1 MGRILQEMSGDLLL
15 RLEDLDYLIR
25 SAPYRY
31 KVYQIAK
38 RQPEKMRTIAQP
50 ARAVK
55 RLQYWVIVNIL
66 RSYPIH
72 PAALAYRKGKSI
84 LNNAKAHAKKRY
96 LLKLDFTDFFH
107 SIKADDFRNFIKA
120 HDPREIDDSDLE
132 YLIRILFW
140 RKTRGGDLI
149 LSIGAPSSPML
160 SNILLYEF
168 DQRVAE
174 YCKPIG
180 VAYTRY
186 ADDLTFSTNRKN
198 MLGDVEKKIDEMCS
212 KLPYPRLRLNREKR
226 VHASKATLR
235 RVTGLVLSNDGSVSL
250 GQQRKRHIH
259 AAVHHFKHGKLT
271 TEETKRLAGMLA
283 FVHSVEPK
291 FLGSLARKYG
301 KTVIERLLGVNQP
314 PDKGPAS
321 RGS

>member
-1 MGRILQEMSGDLLL
+1 MGKLLQIMSRDLLI
-15 RLEDLDYLIR
+15 RLDDLEYLVR

-31 KVYQIAK
+31 KVYEIAK
-38 RQPEKMRTIAQP
+38 RQTGKTRTIAQP
-50 ARAVK
+50 AREVK
-55 RLQYWVIVNIL
+55 RLQYWVITCIL
-66 RSYPIH
+66 KNYPIH

-84 LNNAKAHAKKRY
+84 LNNAKAHVRKRY

-107 SIKADDFRNFIKA
+107 SIKANDFRNFIEG
-120 HDPREIDDSDLE
+120 HDPRELDDSDIE
-132 YLIRILFW
+132 YLTRILFW
-140 RKTRGGDLI
+140 RMTRGRDLI

-174 YCKPIG
+174 YYKSIG
-180 VAYTRY
+180 VTYTRY

-198 MLGDVEKKIDEMCS
+198 MLGDVEKKIDEICS

-226 VHASKATLR
+226 VHASKATSR
-235 RVTGLVLSNDGSVSL
+235 RVTGLVLSNDGSISL
-250 GQQRKRHIH
+250 GHERKRYIH

-271 TEETKRLAGMLA
+271 AAETKALAGLLA

-291 FLGSLARKYG
+291 FLRP
-301 KTVIERLLGVNQP
+301 LGT
-314 PDKGPAS
+314 
-321 RGS
+321 